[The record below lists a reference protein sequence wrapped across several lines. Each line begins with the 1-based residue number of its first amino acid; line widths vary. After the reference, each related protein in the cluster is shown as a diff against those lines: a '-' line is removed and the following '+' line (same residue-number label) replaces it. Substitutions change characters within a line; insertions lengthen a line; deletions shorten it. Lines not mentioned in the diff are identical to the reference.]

1 MHLLA
6 TEPGIIADGS
16 VAVDLAQTPG
26 DIIVLASADTEI
38 ALIAA
43 AQALRLGAD
52 PAAPSLRLAPV
63 LRLGH
68 NFSVDLYMEL
78 VGQARLV
85 IARLLGGSAY
95 WPYGVERLVETCRE
109 HGIPLALLPGDDKP
123 DPELARLSTVP
134 AAARQRLWRYL
145 AEGGPGNADNFL
157 RYAATLLGGRSPSL
171 CEPAPHPPTPG
182 NSIGARVPP
191 SPRVRGRGEGPFD
204 ADWAEPAPLLRA
216 GLYWPGHAVPSL
228 EDIAGEWHGPGWSA
242 DGGVVPIVFYR
253 ALVQSGNTA
262 PVDALVQALVARRLR
277 PVPVFVHSLKEP
289 EAAALLAQA
298 FAAHPPAVILN
309 ATGFSVAAAGGHD
322 PLRGDCPVLQVVFS
336 GGDEESWREGTRGL
350 GPRDLAMNVAL
361 PEIDG
366 RILTRAVSFKAPLG
380 RDPETEADLVGYR
393 PVADRIAFVADL
405 ARNWAR
411 LRERPPA
418 ERRVAVILANY
429 PNRDGRIGNGVG
441 LDTPQSAVTILS
453 ALRDAGYRTGD
464 MPEGGAALMERLL
477 AGPSTARPQAPAGE
491 TLPFA
496 EYSAFFASLPE
507 PVQQRV
513 AAQWGSAER
522 DPFFRPD
529 RQGCGHFAIPG
540 FRCGNVAVLI
550 QPARGYNLDP
560 KSTYHDPAL
569 VPPHSYFAAYAWLAG
584 SFRADAVVDLGKHGT
599 LEWLPGKA
607 LALSSE
613 CFPEAV
619 LGPMPHLYPFI
630 VNDPGEGSQAKRRS
644 QAVIIDHLTPPLTR
658 AGSYGPQA
666 ELERL
671 IDEYYDAARG
681 DPRRVPPLAA
691 EILERARAAG
701 IDRDC
706 AIATDED
713 PARALQKLDGF
724 LCELKELQ
732 IRDGLHV
739 FGESPKGEL
748 LDGLLVAFAR
758 ARRGPTDQVRGLKA
772 HGADNESLLRALA
785 ADLGLGADPLMLDL
799 AEPWVGPRP
808 AVLTDGDVSPSP
820 APRERVPEGDSPRA
834 GEGVAAERPSP
845 SQRCAPGPSLSR
857 NAGEG
862 SSWRTAGDTV
872 ERLEA
877 LALQLVSASAQPA
890 PGWSKTRAVLG
901 WIDRV
906 LRPAVASCGAAE
918 IAGVLAALGGRAV
931 APGPSGAP
939 SRGRPEVL
947 PTGRNFYSLDT
958 RAVPTPAAWQ
968 LGWHSASLLVERH
981 AQEHGSYPARLA
993 LSAWGTANMR
1003 TGGDDIAQ
1011 ALALL
1016 GVRPVWEGASGRVTG
1031 FEILPA
1037 SILDRPRVDVTLRIS
1052 GFFRDAFPGLI
1063 DLFDSAVRAVAALDE
1078 PLETNPLAARVAAD
1092 GRALEAEGISPGEAA
1107 LRAGYRIFGSKPGA
1121 YGAGLQTLIDERIWQ
1136 DDSDLAQAYLG
1147 WSGWAYGAGAEGR
1160 PERGLL
1166 EARLAG
1172 ADAVLHNQDNREH
1185 DLLDSDDYYQF
1196 EGGLALAVR
1205 HLSGRDPAVYHID
1218 HSQPDRP
1225 RIRTLREEIGRVV
1238 RGRAANPRWIAGVM
1252 RHGYKGAAEIAATVD
1267 YLFAFAATAR
1277 AVDDS
1282 HFEALYEAYLGDGAV
1297 CQFMEA
1303 HNPAALAETRSR
1315 FREAVERG
1323 LWRPRRNSVRA
1334 ELIDG
1339 GA

>member
-16 VAVDLAQTPG
+16 AAIDLAQTPG

-38 ALIAA
+38 ALLAA
-43 AQALRLGAD
+43 AQGRRRASD

-63 LRLGH
+63 MRLGH
-68 NFSVDLYMEL
+68 NFSVDLYMAL
-78 VGQARLV
+78 VAEARLV
-85 IARLLGGSAY
+85 VARLLGGSAY
-95 WPYGVERLVETCRE
+95 WPYGVERLAETCRE

-123 DPELARLSTVP
+123 DPELAELSTLP
-134 AAARQRLWRYL
+134 QAAGRRLWRYL
-145 AEGGPGNADNFL
+145 AEGGPGNGDNFL
-157 RYAATLLGGRSPSL
+157 RYAASL
-171 CEPAPHPPTPG
+171 
-182 NSIGARVPP
+182 IGQ
-191 SPRVRGRGEGPFD
+191 D
-204 ADWAEPAPLLRA
+204 AEWGEPAPLLRA
-216 GLYWPGHAVPSL
+216 GLYWPGCAVPSL
-228 EDIAGEWHGPGWSA
+228 DDIAAAWRGE
-242 DGGVVPIVFYR
+242 GGIVPIVFYR
-253 ALVQSGNTA
+253 ALVQSGNIA
-262 PVDALVQALVARRLR
+262 AVDALVEALLARRLR
-277 PVPVFVHSLKEP
+277 PLPVFVHSLRDA
-289 EAAALLAQA
+289 EAASLLSQA
-298 FAAHPPAVILN
+298 FTAHPPDVILN
-309 ATGFSVAAAGGHD
+309 ATGFSVAAAGGAD
-322 PLRGDCPVLQVVFS
+322 PLQAGCPVLQVVFA

-393 PVADRIAFVADL
+393 PVVDRIAFVADL
-405 ARNWAR
+405 ARNWSR
-411 LRERPPA
+411 LRAKPPA
-418 ERRVAVILANY
+418 ERRVAIILANY

-441 LDTPQSAVTILS
+441 LDTPQSAIGVLR
-453 ALRDAGYRTGD
+453 ALKAAGYRAGD
-464 MPEGGAALMERLL
+464 MPQDGAALMERLL
-477 AGPSTARPQAPAGE
+477 AGPTNAHPEAPAEE
-491 TLPFA
+491 TLSFP
-496 EYSAFFASLPE
+496 EYSAFFDALPDA
-507 PVQQRV
+507 VQQRV
-513 AAQWGSAER
+513 EAQWGASER
-522 DPFFRPD
+522 DPFFRPGRVD
-529 RQGCGHFAIPG
+529 CGRFAIPG
-540 FRCGNVAVLI
+540 FWSGNVAVLI

-560 KSTYHDPAL
+560 KATYHDPAL
-569 VPPHSYFAAYAWLAG
+569 VPPHSYFASYAWLADI
-584 SFRADAVVDLGKHGT
+584 FRADAVIDLGKHGT

-671 IDEYYDAARG
+671 IDEYYEAIRG
-681 DPRRVPPLAA
+681 DSRRVAPLAA

-706 AIATDED
+706 GIAAFEEL
-713 PARALQKLDGF
+713 PRALQKLDGF

-739 FGESPKGEL
+739 LGESPRGDR
-748 LDGLLVAFAR
+748 LDGLLLAIAR
-758 ARRGPTDQVRGLKA
+758 SRRGTGEEA
-772 HGADNESLLRALA
+772 ESLLRALA
-785 ADLGLGADPLMLDL
+785 ADLALGADPLMLDL
-799 AEPWVGPRP
+799 AEPWLGPRP
-808 AVLTDGDVSPSP
+808 RILDVIPGLDPGICTKLQPDGRVEPGHDEKE
-820 APRERVPEGDSPRA
+820 ER
-834 GEGVAAERPSP
+834 AEI
-845 SQRCAPGPSLSR
+845 GP
-857 NAGEG
+857 
-862 SSWRTAGDTV
+862 SWRTAGDTV

-877 LALQLVSASAQPA
+877 LALRLVSGDAKPEPEWHA
-890 PGWSKTRAVLG
+890 TRAVLG
-901 WIDRV
+901 WIALV
-906 LRPAVASCGAAE
+906 LRPAVAACGDAE
-918 IAGVLAALGGRAV
+918 IAGILAALDGRAV
-931 APGPSGAP
+931 MPGPSGAP

-947 PTGRNFYSLDT
+947 PTGRNFYSVDT

-968 LGWHSASLLVERH
+968 LGWHSAGLLVERH

-1011 ALALL
+1011 ALALI
-1016 GVRPVWEGASGRVTG
+1016 GARPVWEPASGRVTG

-1037 SILDRPRVDVTLRIS
+1037 SVMDRPRVDVTLRIS

-1078 PLETNPLAARVAAD
+1078 PPQTNPLAARVAAD
-1092 GRALEAEGISPGEAA
+1092 REALEAAGATSDEAT
-1107 LRAGYRIFGSKPGA
+1107 LRAGYRVFGSQPGA

-1136 DDSDLAQAYLG
+1136 DEGDLAEAYLG
-1147 WSGWAYGAGAEGR
+1147 WSRWAYGAGGEGR
-1160 PERGLL
+1160 AERGLF
-1166 EARLAG
+1166 EARLAA
-1172 ADAVLHNQDNREH
+1172 ADAVVHNQDNREH

-1205 HLSGRDPAVYHID
+1205 HLSGRQPAVYHND

-1225 RIRTLREEIGRVV
+1225 RIRTLREEIGRIV

-1252 RHGYKGAAEIAATVD
+1252 RHGYKGAAEVAATVD

-1277 AVDDS
+1277 AVDDA
-1282 HFEALYEAYLGDGAV
+1282 HFEALYDAYLGDEAV
-1297 CQFMEA
+1297 ADFMNT

-1323 LWRPRRNSVRA
+1323 LWRPTRNSVRA
-1334 ELIDG
+1334 ELMRDE
-1339 GA
+1339 

>member
-16 VAVDLAQTPG
+16 AAVNLAQTQG

-43 AQALRLGAD
+43 AQARRRAAD

-63 LRLGH
+63 MRLGH
-68 NFSVDLYMEL
+68 NFSVDLYMER

-85 IARLLGGSAY
+85 VARLLGGSAY

-109 HGIPLALLPGDDKP
+109 HTIPLALLPGDDKP
-123 DPELARLSTVP
+123 DAELARGSSVP
-134 AAARQRLWRYL
+134 QAACRRLWRYL

-157 RYAATLLGGRSPSL
+157 RYAASL
-171 CEPAPHPPTPG
+171 VGQGTE
-182 NSIGARVPP
+182 
-191 SPRVRGRGEGPFD
+191 
-204 ADWAEPAPLLRA
+204 WAEPAPLLRA
-216 GLYWPGHAVPSL
+216 GLYWPGRAVPGL
-228 EDIAGEWHGPGWSA
+228 DDIAAQWRGPNWNA

-253 ALVQSGNTA
+253 ALVQSANTA
-262 PVDALVQALVARRLR
+262 PVDALIEALKARRLR
-277 PVPVFVHSLKEP
+277 PLPVFVHSLKDP
-289 EAAALLAQA
+289 EAAALLRQA
-298 FAAHPPAVILN
+298 FAAHPPDVILN
-309 ATGFSVAAAGGHD
+309 ATGFSVAAAGALD
-322 PLRGDCPVLQVVFS
+322 PLQAGCPVLQVVFS
-336 GGDEESWREGTRGL
+336 GGEEEAWRAGTRGL

-366 RILTRAVSFKAPLG
+366 RILTRAVSFKAPPDGLPNG

-393 PVADRIAFVADL
+393 PVADRVAFVADL

-411 LRERPPA
+411 LRATPRPK
-418 ERRVAVILANY
+418 RRVAIILANY

-441 LDTPQSAVTILS
+441 LDTPQSAVRVLEALS
-453 ALRDAGYRTGD
+453 AAGYRIGD
-464 MPEGGAALMERLL
+464 MPQDAAALMERLL
-477 AGPSTARPQAPAGE
+477 AGPTNARPGAPAEE
-491 TLPFA
+491 TLSFP
-496 EYSAFFASLPE
+496 EYSAFFDRLPAS
-507 PVQQRV
+507 VQERV
-513 AAQWGSAER
+513 RTQWGAAEE
-522 DPFFRPD
+522 DPFFRPGQVD
-529 RQGCGHFAIPG
+529 CGRFAIPG
-540 FRCGNVAVLI
+540 FRSGNVAVLI

-569 VPPHSYFAAYAWLAG
+569 VPPHSYFAAYAWLADAV
-584 SFRADAVVDLGKHGT
+584 RADAVIDLGKHGT

-671 IDEYYDAARG
+671 IDEYYEAARG
-681 DPRRVPPLAA
+681 DPRRVAPLAA
-691 EILERARAAG
+691 EIIERARGAG
-701 IDRDC
+701 IDKDC
-706 AIATDED
+706 GIAAGED
-713 PARALQKLDGF
+713 LPRALQKLDGF

-739 FGESPKGEL
+739 LGESPAGERR
-748 LDGLLVAFAR
+748 DGLLLAFAR
-758 ARRGPTDQVRGLKA
+758 ARRGG
-772 HGADNESLLRALA
+772 GAEAESLLRALA
-785 ADLGLGADPLMLDL
+785 ADLALGVDPLMLEL
-799 AEPWVGPRP
+799 ADKWEGPRP
-808 AVLTDGDVSPSP
+808 KALAQEPPPQPSP
-820 APRERVPEGDSPRA
+820 ACGGGSHCA
-834 GEGVAAERPSP
+834 QKPSP
-845 SQRCAPGPSLSR
+845 ASG
-857 NAGEG
+857 GG
-862 SSWRTAGDTV
+862 KGGGWRTAGDTV

-877 LALQLVSASAQPA
+877 LALRLVSGAAQPEPEWHA
-890 PGWSKTRAVLG
+890 TGAVLG
-901 WIDRV
+901 WIARV
-906 LRPAVASCGAAE
+906 LRPAVAACGEAE
-918 IAGVLAALGGRAV
+918 IAGVLAALDGRAV

-947 PTGRNFYSLDT
+947 PTGRNFYSIDT

-968 LGWHSASLLVERH
+968 LGWHSAGLLVERH
-981 AQEHGSYPARLA
+981 AQEHGLYPARLA

-1011 ALALL
+1011 ALALI
-1016 GVRPVWEGASGRVTG
+1016 GARPVWEGASGRVTG

-1037 SILDRPRVDVTLRIS
+1037 SVMDRPRVDVTLRIS

-1078 PLETNPLAARVAAD
+1078 PPETNPLAARVAAD
-1092 GRALEAEGISPGEAA
+1092 RRALAAAGIAPDEAA

-1136 DDSDLAQAYLG
+1136 DDGDLAEAYLG
-1147 WSGWAYGAGAEGR
+1147 WSGWAYGAGSEGR
-1160 PERGLL
+1160 AERGLL
-1166 EARLAG
+1166 EARLAE
-1172 ADAVLHNQDNREH
+1172 ADAVIHNQDNREH
-1185 DLLDSDDYYQF
+1185 DILDSDDYYQF

-1225 RIRTLREEIGRVV
+1225 RIRTLREELGRIV
-1238 RGRAANPRWIAGVM
+1238 RGRAANPRWIQGVM

-1267 YLFAFAATAR
+1267 YLFAFAATTH
-1277 AVDDS
+1277 AVDDA
-1282 HFEALYEAYLGDGAV
+1282 HFEALYEAYLGDDAV
-1297 CQFMEA
+1297 EGFMEA

-1315 FREAVERG
+1315 FREAIERG
-1323 LWRPRRNSVRA
+1323 LWRPKRNSVRA
-1334 ELIDG
+1334 ELMRDE
-1339 GA
+1339 